1 MVRAALVFY
10 APRKGLSDAFPAVF
24 ASGNRAVNVYRSKT
38 DAWLVAILVFSA
50 IASLF
55 GAIVV
60 WSAGSAVAWALASFI
75 AGIGA
80 GLPLWLLYSTSYTLG
95 QGQLV
100 VRSGPFTWRITI
112 ADITSVTPTSS
123 PLSSPALSMD
133 RLRIEYGKGASLM
146 ISPRDKNR
154 FLNDLEAARRAAV

>member
-1 MVRAALVFY
+1 
-10 APRKGLSDAFPAVF
+10 
-24 ASGNRAVNVYRSKT
+24 VYRSKT
-38 DAWLVAILVFSA
+38 DAWLVAVVVFSA

-60 WSAGSAVAWALASFI
+60 LFAGFSVAWALAAFI

-80 GLPLWLLYSTSYTLG
+80 GLPLWLLYSTHYTLG

-112 ADITSVTPTSS
+112 ADITSVTPTSN